1 MEQQLRVMAIAAVAV
16 IVIILLITI
25 PLMNAGQYQA
35 LAGGIQAVGV
45 TAALIFGA
53 LTLQHDRHSKKVDRV
68 LELHQSLTSGDLQ
81 ASRIRL
87 MRHLVRHSDKSSARV
102 RSTSIKE
109 LRDDGGVLSVYD
121 DDALNTPIVDLNLVL
136 RFMERSNVARRSG
149 VVDLPLFHELV
160 CGHALWWNRAI
171 NADPNEPLS
180 LRLIDLVEW
189 TNEYRTRHHPSYCD
203 IWDVNMRRDFG
214 R

>member
-1 MEQQLRVMAIAAVAV
+1 MEQRLRVVAIAAVGI
-16 IVIILLITI
+16 IVVVLLIAI

-53 LTLQHDRHSKKVDRV
+53 FTLQHDRHSKKVDRV

-109 LRDDGGVLSVYD
+109 LRDDGGALSAYD
-121 DDALNTPIVDLNLVL
+121 DDALNAPIVDLNLVL
-136 RFMERSNVARRSG
+136 RFMERSNIARRSG
-149 VVDLPLFHELV
+149 VVDLRYF
-160 CGHALWWNRAI
+160 
-171 NADPNEPLS
+171 
-180 LRLIDLVEW
+180 
-189 TNEYRTRHHPSYCD
+189 TN
-203 IWDVNMRRDFG
+203 
-214 R
+214 